1 MKLKLVTSDVIDVK
15 AGKLYVSDVEGYKEY
30 PNGNDDGTDDDDGQ
44 QALEDNMDFIMDDD
58 N

>member
-30 PNGNDDGTDDDDGQ
+30 PNRNDDGTDDDDGE
-44 QALEDNMDFIMDDD
+44 QALEDNLDFIMDDD